1 MKKKPMTYRARRRLM
16 FGVLAAGIL
25 VALLTCLLTALTA
38 LDEDVL
44 ILLLCLAFGLIFVSL
59 VLQLLLWRC
68 PRCGWWM
75 RSWFFWDGS
84 TYCKRCGREIFLDEA
99 PADDD

>member
-1 MKKKPMTYRARRRLM
+1 MTYRARRRLM
-16 FGVLAAGIL
+16 CGVMAAGIL
-25 VALLTCLLTALTA
+25 VGLLTCLLTELTA

-59 VLQLLLWRC
+59 GLQLLLWRC

-75 RSWFFWDGS
+75 RGRIFWDGS
-84 TYCKRCGREIFLDEA
+84 IYCKRCGREIFLDEA
-99 PADDD
+99 PLDDEE